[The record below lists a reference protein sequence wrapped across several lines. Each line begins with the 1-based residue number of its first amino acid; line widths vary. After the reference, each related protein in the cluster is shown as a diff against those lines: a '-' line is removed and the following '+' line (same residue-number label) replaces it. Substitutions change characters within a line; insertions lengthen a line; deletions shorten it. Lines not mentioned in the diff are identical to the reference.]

1 VAVTACAANGSV
13 VLEIADEGRGIRP
26 EELDRVFE
34 AFYRGSPQEGGA
46 AAGSGLGLAICRAFV
61 EANGGSVTLASAGP
75 GRGTRVQIR
84 LPVPP

>member
-1 VAVTACAANGSV
+1 VAVAARAANGRV
-13 VLEIADEGRGIRP
+13 VLEIADEGQGIRA

-46 AAGSGLGLAICRAFV
+46 TGSGLGLAICRAFV
-61 EANGGSVTLASAGP
+61 EANGGSVTLASPGP